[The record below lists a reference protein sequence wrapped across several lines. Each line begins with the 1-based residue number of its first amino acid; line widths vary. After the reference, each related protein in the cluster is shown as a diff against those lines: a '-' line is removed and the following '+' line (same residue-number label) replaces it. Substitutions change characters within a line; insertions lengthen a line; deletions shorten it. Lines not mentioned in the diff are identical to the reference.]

1 MHGFGSFIGISE
13 NECLCLK
20 EGRTLN
26 SLRSN
31 YTECTADC
39 DHQPGVT
46 CGGLTEN
53 GTRYIPVYNLNPKV
67 TNHTDNSETEMSCLE
82 LEPVK
87 QQFIWENCSTNLLVV
102 CGFYEKYMQTSSN
115 GENRTWIRNANKC
128 FSHGGFPIR
137 FRNYSDAEFGLV
149 SMTQMWTNVLRSAVI
164 SSEKQSI
171 KLKALGDVRMR
182 YGFVRKQNEYIVLD
196 FAINNFERKRV
207 VCDSDED
214 QDKSQENQSKS
225 SFSDIIVPV
234 GVSSAAVLVTA
245 AVVIFFVFHRR
256 RGTAIALCRRKNVRK
271 SSGHDHSY
279 SQTFEPSGRLET
291 DNHAYDSIDEIVRH
305 KESEQNAA
313 NETSNSNYI
322 HNYFV
327 LEKREKESKVSAYDT
342 TRSDQENSSA
352 KGTNVYNRLNSDKT
366 YGHVFTAKRNV
377 MTTYDNPYNTT
388 EKAAV
393 RHSSKSISDKQA
405 NDNSM
410 KDEDSSIVQRAS
422 RKILWQYQLL
432 FNEIFCLNSNLGLYC
447 LQKQKHLPPA
457 G

>member
-1 MHGFGSFIGISE
+1 MILSQTSKIGSPGQCFSACGFGSFIGISE
-13 NECLCLK
+13 NECICLK
-20 EGRTLN
+20 EGHTLN

-39 DHQPGVT
+39 DHQPGVA

-53 GTRYIPVYNLNPKV
+53 GTRFISVYNLNPNV
-67 TNHTDNSETEMSCLE
+67 TIHANNSETEMSCLQ
-82 LEPVK
+82 LEPIK
-87 QQFIWENCSTNLLVV
+87 QQFSWKNCSTDLVVV
-102 CGFYEKYMQTSSN
+102 CGFGDEYVKTSSD

-137 FRNYSDAEFGLV
+137 FRNYSDAEFN
-149 SMTQMWTNVLRSAVI
+149 STSQTQMWTNVIRSSVI

-182 YGFVRKQNEYIVLD
+182 YGFVRKQNEYLLLD
-196 FAINNFERKRV
+196 FAKNNFERKRV

-214 QDKSQENQSKS
+214 QDKSQENQSRS
-225 SFSDIIVPV
+225 SYIIVPV
-234 GVSSAAVLVTA
+234 GVSSAVVLVTA
-245 AVVIFFVFHRR
+245 AVVIFFVVHRQ
-256 RGTAIALCRRKNVRK
+256 RGTAIALCRRKNVTK
-271 SSGHDHSY
+271 SSDHYHSY

-291 DNHAYDSIDEIVRH
+291 DNHAYESIDEIVRH

-313 NETSNSNYI
+313 NQTSNSNYI

-342 TRSDQENSSA
+342 IRSDQEISAA

-366 YGHVFTAKRNV
+366 YDHVFTAKRNV
-377 MTTYDNPYNTT
+377 MNTCDNPYNTT

-393 RHSSKSISDKQA
+393 RHSCKSISDKQA
-405 NDNSM
+405 DGNGM
-410 KDEDSSIVQRAS
+410 KDEDTLNCTESESKNTLAVPVVIQGD
-422 RKILWQYQLL
+422 LL
-432 FNEIFCLNSNLGLYC
+432 PE
-447 LQKQKHLPPA
+447 
-457 G
+457 